1 MAALFISVY
10 RWNDFM
16 ISFIVHGGA
25 WDIPDD
31 LVEAHRNG
39 VRQALAIGW
48 NILMNGGSAVEAV
61 EKSVNFMEDDPT
73 FDAGRGSFV
82 NSIGEIELD
91 ASIMDGTTFRAG
103 AIAAVQNIRNP
114 ISLARV
120 IMDKSEHILL
130 AGRGAVRFAEE
141 HGITRCSK
149 EDLLVGRELER
160 WKEIKNSKKS
170 VSTKDA
176 FRKKTPHDT
185 VGAVAVDGNGVIAS
199 GTSTGGTPNKY
210 PGRVGDSP
218 LIGCGTYADSSVGGA
233 SCTGWGEAI
242 IKVVLAKTVI
252 DLMEYNGGD
261 PAAAAKQAILR
272 LEKKADGF
280 GGVIVVN
287 NSGVPAVAF
296 NTPRMA
302 RAYRTSDMN
311 SDVVEV

>member
-1 MAALFISVY
+1 
-10 RWNDFM
+10 M

-31 LVEAHRNG
+31 SVEAHRNG
-39 VRQALAIGW
+39 VRQALSIGW
-48 NILMNGGSAVEAV
+48 SILVNGGSAAEAV
-61 EKSVNFMEDDPT
+61 EKSINYMEDDPT

-91 ASIMDGTTFRAG
+91 ASIMDGSTFRAG
-103 AIAAVQNIRNP
+103 AIAAVQNIRYP

-130 AGRGAVRFAEE
+130 AGNGAVKFAAE
-141 HGITRCSK
+141 HGIPQCSK
-149 EDLLVGRELER
+149 EDLLVGRELKR
-160 WKEIKNSKKS
+160 WKEIRSSTKA

-176 FRKKTPHDT
+176 FRRKTPGDT
-185 VGAVAVDGNGVIAS
+185 VGAVALDSRGVIAS

-218 LIGCGTYADSSVGGA
+218 LIGCGTYADSSIGGA

-261 PAAAAKQAILR
+261 PTAAAQSSIQQLG
-272 LEKKADGF
+272 KKADGF
-280 GGVIVVN
+280 GGVIVLHK
-287 NSGVPAVAF
+287 SGTPAVAF

-302 RAYRTSDMN
+302 RAYRTSTMN

>member
-1 MAALFISVY
+1 
-10 RWNDFM
+10 M

-48 NILMNGGSAVEAV
+48 KILSEGGSAIDAV
-61 EKSVNFMEDDPT
+61 EKAVNYMEDDPT

-82 NSIGEIELD
+82 NAVGEIELD
-91 ASIMDGTTFRAG
+91 ASIMNGTTFRAG
-103 AIAAVQNIRNP
+103 AIAAVQNIRYP
-114 ISLARV
+114 ISLARI

-130 AGRGAVRFAEE
+130 AGMGAVRFGRE
-141 HGITRCSK
+141 HGILQCK
-149 EDLLVGRELER
+149 NDELLVGRELER
-160 WKEIKNSKKS
+160 WRQLQSKQKF
-170 VSTKDA
+170 STKDT

-185 VGAVAVDGNGVIAS
+185 VGAVALDKNGVVVS

-218 LIGCGTYADSSVGGA
+218 LIGCGTYADSSIGGA

-252 DLMEYNGGD
+252 DMLEHNGGD
-261 PAAAAKQAILR
+261 AVIGAQQSIQR
-272 LEKKADGF
+272 LEKKAEGF
-280 GGVIVVN
+280 GGVIVLN
-287 NSGVPAVAF
+287 NKGIPGIAY

-302 RAYRTSDMN
+302 RAYRTSEMD

>member
-1 MAALFISVY
+1 MV
-10 RWNDFM
+10 
-16 ISFIVHGGA
+16 SFIVHGGA

-48 NILMNGGSAVEAV
+48 NILVNGGSAAEAV

-82 NSIGEIELD
+82 NAVGEIELD

-114 ISLARV
+114 ISLARL
-120 IMDKSEHILL
+120 IMDRSEHILL
-130 AGRGAVRFAEE
+130 AGAGAVRFAQE
-141 HGITRCSK
+141 HGITQCRK
-149 EDLLVGRELER
+149 EDLLVGRELDR
-160 WKEIKNSKKS
+160 WKQIQSGKKN

-176 FRKKTPHDT
+176 FRKKGPHDT
-185 VGAVAVDGNGVIAS
+185 VGAVALDRTGVIAS

-218 LIGCGTYADSSVGGA
+218 LIGCGTYADSLVGGA

-261 PAAAAKQAILR
+261 PADASKQAILQ

-280 GGVIVVN
+280 GGVIVLN
-287 NSGVPAVAF
+287 NNGVPAVAF

-302 RAYRTSDMN
+302 RAYRTSEMN

>member
-1 MAALFISVY
+1 
-10 RWNDFM
+10 M

-31 LVEAHRNG
+31 LVEAHRSG

-48 NILMNGGSAVEAV
+48 NILSNGGTAVEAV

-103 AIAAVQNIRNP
+103 AIAAVQNIRYP

-130 AGRGAVRFAEE
+130 AGSGAIRFAEE
-141 HGITRCSK
+141 HGIEQCSK

-160 WKEIKNSKKS
+160 WKAIKSSTKS
-170 VSTKDA
+170 ISTKDA

-185 VGAVAVDGNGVIAS
+185 VGAVALDRFGVIAS

-252 DLMEYNGGD
+252 DVMEYNGGD
-261 PAAAAKQAILR
+261 PVAAAKQAIER

-280 GGVIVVN
+280 GGLIVLN
-287 NSGVPAVAF
+287 KNGAPAVAF

>member
-1 MAALFISVY
+1 
-10 RWNDFM
+10 M

-39 VRQALAIGW
+39 VRRAVEIGW
-48 NILMNGGSAVEAV
+48 DILSHGGSAMDAV
-61 EKSVNFMEDDPT
+61 EKAINAMEDDPT

-82 NSIGEIELD
+82 NAIGEIELD
-91 ASIMDGTTFRAG
+91 ASIMNGTTFRAG
-103 AIAAVQNIRNP
+103 AIAAVQNIRYP

-130 AGRGAVRFAEE
+130 AGVGAVRFARE
-141 HGITRCSK
+141 HGIQQCRK
-149 EDLLVGRELER
+149 DDLLVGRELER
-160 WKEIKNSKKS
+160 WKSFQHNEKF
-170 VSTKDA
+170 STKDA
-176 FRKKTPHDT
+176 FRKKTPNDT
-185 VGAVAVDGNGVIAS
+185 VGAVALDQSGVIVS

-252 DLMEYNGGD
+252 DLMEYNGGNAAT
-261 PAAAAKQAILR
+261 AAAHSIER

-280 GGVIVVN
+280 GGVIVLN
-287 NSGVPAVAF
+287 ARGTPAAVF

-302 RAYRTSDMN
+302 RAYRTSEMN

>member
-1 MAALFISVY
+1 
-10 RWNDFM
+10 M

-141 HGITRCSK
+141 HGITRCAK

-160 WKEIKNSKKS
+160 WKEIQRSKKS
-170 VSTKDA
+170 TSTKDA
-176 FRKKTPHDT
+176 FRKKMPHDT
-185 VGAVAVDGNGVIAS
+185 VGAVAVDCNGVIAS